1 MTRGAKSPHMKKT
14 LSNIAAIV
22 LLAATAAGAPAFDMG
37 STPLDTLGIKARIFK
52 GAKSVPAVT
61 IEARLRKWRRGEES
75 WEEKVYPVRES
86 WRARERGGEWSCAAG
101 ATMEIARID
110 CLEPESEDGYETAE
124 TLNAAFES
132 GAERFAKASADDVA
146 EWLRQYAGISGA
158 APSGFS
164 RLSGTGGDIPAA
176 MQVNTGSPDRLAC
189 IFKVRD
195 AGSFWFYAGFSLGAP
210 VSETAGRNLLME
222 FLRGCG
228 RLGSRSSAQQLD
240 SRYTGATRSAGIQ
253 DDPRRAA
260 AKKAISGVSGW
271 WWSENAD
278 YIFLSD
284 LPQARG
290 AGFIRETQRTMSLLR
305 KAYQRYV
312 LATKDVGTCVVRLFA
327 DEAGYNEYLR
337 ASGAGDM
344 SFSIGLWSPAREEL
358 LVQYREDRASTLE
371 TMRHE
376 AFHQYLHY
384 ATGRG
389 DHMQWFNEGH
399 AALFENV
406 RINSGT
412 GQVRVLC
419 SGNRA
424 QWVEKSPEEIAAHL
438 AAVRDMSY
446 RQFYAGSKKAVN
458 LNYVSAWALCYFLSK
473 GCHAVSGF
481 EAYRKVIPAYL
492 DGMAAGL
499 SAEEANAKAWETV
512 ANRNLAL
519 DFLAFWKKRK
529 TAEGYE
535 PR

>member
-1 MTRGAKSPHMKKT
+1 MKKT
-14 LSNIAAIV
+14 LRNLAAIA
-22 LLAATAAGAPAFDMG
+22 LIGATAAGTPAFDMG
-37 STPLDTLGIKARIFK
+37 PTPLDAIGIRARIFK

-61 IEARLRKWRRGEES
+61 IEARVRQWRRGAEVR
-75 WEEKVYPVRES
+75 EEKVYPVRES
-86 WRARERGGEWSCAAG
+86 WRARERGGEWSCGAG

-110 CLEPESEDGYETAE
+110 CLEPESQDGYATAE
-124 TLNAAFES
+124 ALDAAFEA
-132 GAERFAKASADDVA
+132 GAVRFAKASVDDVA

-158 APSGFS
+158 APGDFS

-176 MQVNTGSPDRLAC
+176 LQVRTGSPDRLAC

-195 AGSFWFYAGFSLGAP
+195 AGGFWFYAGFSLGAP
-210 VSETAGRNLLME
+210 VSETAGRNLLMD

-228 RLGSRSSAQQLD
+228 RAGSRSPAQRLD
-240 SRYTGATRSAGIQ
+240 SRYTGASRSSGIP

-260 AKKAISGVSGW
+260 AKKAISGVDGW

-278 YIFLSD
+278 YVFLSD

-312 LATKDVGTCVVRLFA
+312 PATKEVGTCVVRLFA
-327 DEAGYNEYLR
+327 DEAGYSEYLR
-337 ASGAGDM
+337 AAGAGEM

-358 LVQYREDRASTLE
+358 LVQYREDRAATLE

-389 DHMQWFNEGH
+389 DHMQWFNEGY

-406 RINSGT
+406 RINPGT

-424 QWVEKSPEEIAAHL
+424 QWAEKMPEEIAAHL
-438 AAVRDMSY
+438 AAVRDMPY
-446 RQFYAGSKKAVN
+446 AKFYAGSKKAVN
-458 LNYVSAWALCYFLSK
+458 LNYVSAWALCYFLAK

-481 EAYRKVIPAYL
+481 EAYRKVIPTYL
-492 DGMAAGL
+492 EGMADGL
-499 SAEEANAKAWETV
+499 TAEEANARAWQTV
-512 ANRNLAL
+512 GNRNLAL
-519 DFLAFWKKRK
+519 DFLAFWKRRK

-535 PR
+535 PRQ